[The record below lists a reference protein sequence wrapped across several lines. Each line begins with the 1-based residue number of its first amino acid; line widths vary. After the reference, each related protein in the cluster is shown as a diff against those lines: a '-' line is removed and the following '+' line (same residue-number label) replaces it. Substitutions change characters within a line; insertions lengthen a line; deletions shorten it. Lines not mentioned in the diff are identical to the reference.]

1 MIALVVAHWFAS
13 LAMQTLYQH
22 RYAAHRMF
30 ILGPRTEKVF
40 HLLAILLQ
48 GPSHLEPRA
57 YAILHRLH
65 HAHSDTERDP
75 HSPVRHRSVLGMM
88 AETLVA
94 YRRAKSRL
102 DPAMERLAADTPEWP
117 AVDRLAD
124 TWAFR
129 ITLGAAWAGVYAL
142 WAPSPAWLLLLP
154 LHWLMGPVHG
164 AIVNWAGHKYGYVNH
179 PETRDHSRNTLPVDL
194 LMMGE
199 LYQNNHHH
207 SPNRAD
213 FAHRP
218 FEWDPGHGLL
228 RLLAALGVV
237 RVRGSEPRS
246 GA

>member
-1 MIALVVAHWFAS
+1 MLSLVLAHWFAS
-13 LAMQTLYQH
+13 LATQTLYLH

-30 ILGPRTEKVF
+30 RLGPRMERVF
-40 HLLAILLQ
+40 HLATILLQ

-75 HSPVRHRSVLGMM
+75 HSPLRHRSVLGMM
-88 AETLVA
+88 RETLGE
-94 YRRAKSRL
+94 YRRAKGRL
-102 DPAMERLAADTPEWP
+102 DPEMERLAAGTPQWP
-117 AVDRLAD
+117 ALDRLAD
-124 TWAFR
+124 TWTAR
-129 ITLGAAWAGVYAL
+129 IALGAAWFGIYAWL
-142 WAPSPAWLLLLP
+142 APSPAWLVLLP

-179 PETRDHSRNTLPVDL
+179 RDTGDHSRNTLPVDL
-194 LMMGE
+194 LMLGE

-218 FEWDPGHGLL
+218 FEWDPGHTLL
-228 RLLAALGVV
+228 RLLDRLGVL
-237 RVRGSEPRS
+237 RLDRKGL
-246 GA
+246 